1 MMTRRHQ
8 LLLILVTSAATWLG
22 LSVVGAEPAKSRN
35 QADADGG
42 NDGRAKQQIRAG
54 WTQRAR
60 DVANSRLTWTEN
72 RIYPRG
78 EMISPNRKET
88 PADDLSVQW
97 HKSLVIV
104 GDRCRIKGS
113 GKTWLERIGD
123 FAPFEFIA
131 VVNGDASSL
140 HRYPGQPEKL
150 GYRASFLP
158 GLCDVTYRPA
168 LLGLNP
174 VDRNLGH
181 INLDDYRVDPNPIDI
196 NGRTCIKLMRI
207 DNRNVD
213 THVFLDPER
222 QFVVTR
228 TVGIEGG
235 QLVRSLNLSY
245 RQDGRGVWYPASW
258 TLEIMNGTGTNHGI
272 HVTVVSTDFES
283 QFDAG
288 PQDLE
293 IAFPAGTQIYDL
305 AKPADRLPK

>member
-1 MMTRRHQ
+1 MLTRRL
-8 LLLILVTSAATWLG
+8 LLLILGASTATWLS
-22 LSVVGAEPAKSRN
+22 LSVVNAEPAKSRN
-35 QADADGG
+35 QADADGSH
-42 NDGRAKQQIRAG
+42 DGRTQQQILAG

-88 PADDLSVQW
+88 PVDDLVVQW
-97 HKSLVIV
+97 NKSLVIV
-104 GDRCRIKGS
+104 GDRCRIEGS

-123 FAPFEFIA
+123 FAPFEFMA
-131 VVNGDASSL
+131 VLNGDASSL

-150 GYRASFLP
+150 GYKTSFLP

-168 LLGLNP
+168 MLGLNP

-181 INLDDYRVDPNPIDI
+181 INLDGYRVDPNPIDT
-196 NGRTCIKLMRI
+196 NGRKCIKLMRI

-213 THVFLDPER
+213 THMFLDPER

-228 TVGIEGG
+228 TVGLEGG
-235 QLVRSLNLSY
+235 KIARSLNLSY
-245 RQDGRGVWYPASW
+245 RQDGRGIWYPASW
-258 TLEIMNGTGTNHGI
+258 TLEIMNGTGTNHSI
-272 HVTVVSTDFES
+272 HITVVSTNFES

-288 PQDLE
+288 RQDFE

-305 AKPADRLPK
+305 AKPADRHRK